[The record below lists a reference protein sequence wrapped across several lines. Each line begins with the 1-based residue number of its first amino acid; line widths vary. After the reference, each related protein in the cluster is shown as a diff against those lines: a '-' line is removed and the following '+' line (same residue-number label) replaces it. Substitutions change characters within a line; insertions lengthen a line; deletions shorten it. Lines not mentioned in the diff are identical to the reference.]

1 MDSAFLFNQVMD
13 PVIAAA
19 LRSHRQRQQ
28 GGAHLPYFSS
38 PVAYQRGRGLGSLVR
53 SIFRPIKTLFK
64 KPVVRKGLK
73 KLGTAA
79 AQALVDAGQQ
89 ALQEEDVSFKSA
101 LKQTSKEQ
109 AKDLLKQVKQGMT
122 GQGPSM
128 LLPLMRGLP
137 STTLSIEG
145 KRKKGG
151 IKRKRPAS
159 RKPALVKNRRVA
171 LDIFE

>member
-1 MDSAFLFNQVMD
+1 MDSTFLFNRVMD

-19 LRSHRQRQQ
+19 LRKHQGQQRSAKLI
-28 GGAHLPYFSS
+28 GGAALLPYFSS

-53 SIFRPIKTLFK
+53 SLFRPVRTLFK
-64 KPVVRKGLK
+64 KPIVRKGLK

-89 ALQEEDVSFKSA
+89 ALQEEDITFGSA

-109 AKDLLKQVKQGMT
+109 AKNLLKQVKQGMT

-137 STTLSIEG
+137 SNTGE
-145 KRKKGG
+145 RKGN
-151 IKRKRPAS
+151 RKRTIS
-159 RKPALVKNRRVA
+159 RKATVVKKRRVA
-171 LDIFE
+171 PDIFG